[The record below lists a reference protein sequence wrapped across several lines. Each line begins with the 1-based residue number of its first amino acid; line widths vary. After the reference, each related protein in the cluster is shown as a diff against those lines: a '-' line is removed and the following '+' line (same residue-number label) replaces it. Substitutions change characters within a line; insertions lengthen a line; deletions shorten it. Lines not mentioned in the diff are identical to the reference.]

1 MLIVKVGGG
10 KNINW
15 DYVGLDLARSVVD
28 DQVVLVHGASAT
40 RDEIAKKLGLPT
52 KTIISPSGITS
63 VYTDESAIDVFLM
76 VYCGLVNKKVV
87 AKLQKVG
94 INAIGLSGIDGR
106 LWQAKRKDLVYAVS
120 DGKTKLVRDNF
131 TGRVE
136 KINVELI
143 KILLANKYLPVISPP
158 AISFEGEI
166 VNTDNDWAV
175 AVLAGQ
181 LKADRLVVLFEAP
194 GFLKDANNEKSLVK
208 KIAKNQLDDYL
219 VYAQG
224 RMKKKVLGAKK
235 ALELGVKKIF
245 WGDGR
250 IKNPIS
256 KALAGE
262 GTVIE

>member
-28 DQVVLVHGASAT
+28 DQVVLVHGASAP

-106 LWQAKRKDLVYAVS
+106 LWQAKRKDVVYAVS
-120 DGKTKLVRDNF
+120 DGKTKIVRD
-131 TGRVE
+131 
-136 KINVELI
+136 
-143 KILLANKYLPVISPP
+143 
-158 AISFEGEI
+158 
-166 VNTDNDWAV
+166 
-175 AVLAGQ
+175 
-181 LKADRLVVLFEAP
+181 
-194 GFLKDANNEKSLVK
+194 
-208 KIAKNQLDDYL
+208 
-219 VYAQG
+219 
-224 RMKKKVLGAKK
+224 
-235 ALELGVKKIF
+235 
-245 WGDGR
+245 
-250 IKNPIS
+250 
-256 KALAGE
+256 
-262 GTVIE
+262 